1 MKAVKVK
8 NLRRWRRRN
17 RIRKKVQGT
26 ADCPRLT
33 VDRSHKNLMCQLID
47 DQSGR
52 TLVAVSSREKAL
64 AGQIAYGG
72 NCEAAKTIG
81 TIIAQRAKGLGI
93 ERCKFD
99 RGEYKYHGRV
109 AELANAA
116 REGGLQ
122 F

>member
-26 ADCPRLT
+26 ANCPRLT
-33 VDRSHKNLMCQLID
+33 VFRSHRNLSCQLVD
-47 DQSGR
+47 DETGK
-52 TLVAVSSREKAL
+52 TLVAASSQEKAL
-64 AGQIAYGG
+64 SENLAYGG
-72 NCEAAKTIG
+72 NCDAAKVIG
-81 TIIAQRAKGLGI
+81 AALAQRAKSAGI
-93 ERCKFD
+93 ERCRFD
-99 RGEYKYHGRV
+99 RGQYKYHGRV

-116 REGGLQ
+116 RENGLQ